1 MIYSKRTVSFK
12 GHKLLKTQGI
22 YSLNVMGFVDYLQF
36 KMLDWTY
43 IITSLQFPHH
53 TNISGGKKNI
63 CLSIKLLGHI
73 F

>member
-1 MIYSKRTVSFK
+1 MIYSKRTMSFK

-22 YSLNVMGFVDYLQF
+22 YSLNVMGFVNNLQF
-36 KMLDWTY
+36 KMLDWAY
-43 IITSLQFPHH
+43 IITSLQFPFH
-53 TNISGGKKNI
+53 TNISGEKYI